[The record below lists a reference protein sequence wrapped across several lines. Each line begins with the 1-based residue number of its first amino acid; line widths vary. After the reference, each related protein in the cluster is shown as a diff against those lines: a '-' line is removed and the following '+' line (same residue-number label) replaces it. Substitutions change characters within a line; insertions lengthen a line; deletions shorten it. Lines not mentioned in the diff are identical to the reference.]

1 MSLLLYCCRSVC
13 MTGDNPAVTDLE
25 CLNCWNAI
33 RAVGAARHYIARIQG
48 QPINTVSNI
57 LHFLNFLCHG
67 HGWKISAKLVLY
79 KIGRV
84 CGRDVW
90 HWQSWRCTFQ
100 PVVREQKITQLAF
113 IDLLTNCSPLS
124 LFPLFHGYYAR
135 YSGSNK
141 AFMSWQLVHG
151 RSFVFAR
158 TDWEYV
164 LNTFSFGYAI
174 GYHFIASDKGSCNG
188 NFLGIGIIIWH

>member
-1 MSLLLYCCRSVC
+1 MRPMILAELRMYILTR
-13 MTGDNPAVTDLE
+13 GK
-25 CLNCWNAI
+25 
-33 RAVGAARHYIARIQG
+33 RARNHSIYIC
-48 QPINTVSNI
+48 N
-57 LHFLNFLCHG
+57 H
-67 HGWKISAKLVLY
+67 
-79 KIGRV
+79 
-84 CGRDVW
+84 
-90 HWQSWRCTFQ
+90 
-100 PVVREQKITQLAF
+100 
-113 IDLLTNCSPLS
+113 LLTSCSPLS
-124 LFPLFHGYYAR
+124 LSLTHSLTLSLSLPLSLRLSLSLSLSLSLPPSLRDYYAR

-188 NFLGIGIIIWH
+188 NFLGIGMTFLILPTPPPSTFTRIDR